1 MAQEVT
7 FYCMRCNARFPLTVA
22 PKKVVERT
30 CPHCLSNSVRKETP
44 AATAR
49 AGETVKKE

>member
-7 FYCMRCNARFPLTVA
+7 FYCMRCDARFPMMVD

-30 CPHCLSNSVRKETP
+30 CPKCLSNSVRKETP
-44 AATAR
+44 AAAK
-49 AGETVKKE
+49 AAEGVK

>member
-1 MAQEVT
+1 MAQELT
-7 FYCMRCNARFPLTVA
+7 FYCMRCNERFPMMVD

-44 AATAR
+44 AAAAR
-49 AGETVKKE
+49 AAEQAK